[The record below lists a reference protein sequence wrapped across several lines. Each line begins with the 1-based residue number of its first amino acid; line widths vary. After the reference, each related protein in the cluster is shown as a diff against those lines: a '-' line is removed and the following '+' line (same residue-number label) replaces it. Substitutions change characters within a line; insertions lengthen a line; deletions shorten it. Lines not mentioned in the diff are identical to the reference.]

1 MDWDKF
7 LLKRAKEDLSAF
19 KDFDFDI
26 KTKTDKHVFLQNKE
40 GKFIVKY
47 KKEQI
52 KYNHFLERIKFIEDL
67 FKKIKTEDLPD
78 FVVKL
83 YIYDSYGYDSDIS
96 FSWAKPYNKSGLLFP
111 CWKFDDWENTK
122 KKFETNYIPWE
133 EKLDE
138 PYFKGINSS
147 RTRSNIRQIFHKL
160 YPNNIILDDPVS
172 SPVTDLMKYKVCFDL
187 GGAKPWS
194 VRTPYIDLS
203 GSASLRVLHYY
214 PKWGEKPWIQFYE
227 DPKDLRGIFIEG
239 NYDQPL
245 KKEQIS
251 MLEDEVPLVLN
262 TLYGKRAQNRAE
274 KMREHMKSLTTK
286 HMTNYISFICNY
298 IGERQT

>member
-7 LLKRAKEDLSAF
+7 LLKRAKQDLSTF
-19 KDFDFDI
+19 NTFDI
-26 KTKTDKHVFLQNKE
+26 TVKTHKHFFLQNKE
-40 GKFIVKY
+40 GKFNIQYQKDDVSTP
-47 KKEQI
+47 
-52 KYNHFLERIKFIEDL
+52 FLKERIVFIDNL

-78 FVVKL
+78 FRIKMYKL
-83 YIYDSYGYDSDIS
+83 DSYGYDNDIS
-96 FSWAKPYNKSGLLFP
+96 FCWSKPYNKPGLLFP
-111 CWKFDDWENTK
+111 CWSFNNWENTVK
-122 KKFETNYIPWE
+122 EFDKHYIPWE

-138 PYFKGINSS
+138 PYFKGQDS
-147 RTRSNIRQIFHKL
+147 TKTKSNIRKIFKQM
-160 YPNNIILDDPVS
+160 YPENVTLDDPVV

-187 GGAKPWS
+187 PGAKPWS

-239 NYDQPL
+239 NYDKPL
-245 KKEQIS
+245 KEQQIA
-251 MLEDEVPLVLN
+251 MLQDEVPPVLN

-274 KMREHMKSLTTK
+274 KKDK
-286 HMTNYISFICNY
+286 I
-298 IGERQT
+298 